1 MLHFTFSL
9 LLSGFCETE
18 SPPRVFCIICRRQT
32 TALSPR
38 SVWPLTSPFSPPFNS
53 RAANHSNTGSSAGYE
68 STAIEPSLL
77 DLKTKHK
84 AKIVVSPTEK
94 SPRLSPKRPSP
105 RQDVKRSLS
114 FSYSSPKDATKP
126 LQRTARSASSPERL
140 RLQDDSARPR
150 IQSDISRDSDERQSN
165 FITNDSQVIGCGLR
179 EVKSLNL
186 DYAEDGKNSLEVST
200 AELEEGLKTAPDTQE
215 TLSTELTRLLTLG
228 KQKDTAN
235 CSHSDSESEKPLVKH
250 TNANTS
256 PNVLS
261 VSFSSMCRRERHQTG
276 ELVETPSVVA
286 DECPNDPCLSNET
299 GSRTLTNTA
308 SPPDISQLESIW
320 DLHDNLQTVDMEISE
335 SLPSSITVGQAYSF
349 STPHAFNGVST
360 AQASL
365 EKVVCSKT
373 ILPESSTT
381 ESVQNM
387 PVTVTAKQ
395 LLGEAAGNSTTNPT
409 NFIAHTVS
417 PANDQLVV
425 LCETKSPDTDSTNH
439 GDDVGLSREPES
451 HDIVMCVD
459 MSIST
464 DDESEV
470 FDKNDGSETL
480 DRNLICENHN
490 WQTAMLANSQL
501 LQNSSKKNSDWSKS
515 LSIDEGARS
524 REQSVSS
531 MCKGAE
537 AGGSDSEMS
546 LDCAEG
552 NSLSFDR
559 PYSFKSSP
567 DTVEKQSKPRNS
579 VLSGSAAN
587 ILIQKN
593 CSLDENTSL
602 STSCAQSCSKVLESS
617 LSPRKF
623 PKLCIERLKALQGAL
638 KTATGLNA
646 NQPDRNTCSPCKLVI
661 HPQNTKEPEP
671 DKDCVE
677 RFDSMGVSVT
687 EQGSEGTKPPM
698 FGLSAVETQD
708 SVIPTKSQP
717 CEGGVIEMSLIED
730 WGFVPGS
737 SSCNETHLT
746 DEAFGPL
753 DVEEEEYEIDSID
766 GDPVVE
772 PFETGPY
779 IDECDIPEPEVVVCS
794 PSEPMETFTFRFPGI
809 PAVDEDENGMSE
821 TTDDKTH
828 LVEESLV
835 VPEFCTEVVVSSL
848 ENFVS
853 EVGLPEESSLE
864 NESEIPESVVVVEGD
879 TVDSVVCIS
888 HSSQNLANGCL
899 SKLPKKDVFCSGDV
913 KELENTGS
921 KQQCSERLEDC
932 EKVCLGPL
940 LKRDEQQIVEAAK
953 AERPVGQP
961 VILKG
966 SQMIESTKDRDV
978 RIYLNSD
985 RGPCE
990 ITKQKRSS
998 ATLED
1003 ALQVQM
1009 DDIIVGSS
1017 EVELPAHERK
1027 GGCREV
1033 SLPNVQETEKGSGCE
1048 GLLSEIQVKRNGTD
1062 DERDGT
1068 VTSEEKE
1075 EVDNR
1080 CSVMTLPETRDP
1092 GYSIEKEKQD
1102 CLVKGKEMTSRDIA
1116 IGDESE
1122 AMHLSTSSPRLLQA
1136 ETNLTH
1142 NKTVEGKSER
1152 LKNTEKLLG
1161 KAEEEG
1167 REINRETESRN
1178 ETEKESCPDNV
1189 FSKEREEEI
1198 KFTST
1203 LQNRVEKT
1211 KCSGFFLNC
1220 HIVENSEELE
1230 PVKDMTKSPVQS
1242 VRKSNFGNV
1251 ESKSVSSA
1259 TTTQWT
1265 VKSLDRSGTTGMGIN
1280 EANETFLRE
1289 HLKQEP
1295 LDSTRKNLVSS
1306 TPKNKTRKKERKVNN
1321 SFSVVPSPR
1330 ESKVE
1335 TAKDDSSSRK
1345 LAEKTSKREEVKKPS
1360 ERTMKSAVVSDTVE
1374 ANVKCKVT
1382 EKGDTLGTNIVKS
1395 AGTPSVI
1402 STPPSSNKKSDA
1414 QASQVKSKVCHQG
1427 VYYQDTQN
1435 KSEPKSAV
1443 LSDTVEANVKCKV
1456 TEKGD
1461 TLGTNIVK
1469 SAGTPSVISPPPS
1482 SNRKSDAQA
1491 SQVKSKVCH
1500 QGVYYQD
1507 TQNKSEPKSAVLS
1520 DTVEANAKYKETE
1533 KGDKLGTNI
1542 DKSAGTPSFISRPPS
1557 INRKSDAQ
1565 ASQVKSKVCHQG
1577 VYYQDTQNKSEPKSA
1592 VLSDTVEA
1600 NAKYKE
1606 TEKGDKLGTNIDK
1619 SAGTP
1624 SFISRPPSSNRKSDA
1639 QASQVK
1645 SKVCHQGVYY
1655 QDTQNKTEPL
1665 IAMQWDNIVRSMKR
1679 KCTEE
1684 GYILAKQPKLMPTH
1698 NEAVENRGTLKN
1710 LTPPP
1715 PLVSLDLEM
1724 NRSQQVH
1731 GMPRAMLC
1739 ESNIRD
1745 PRIHRPYPRRPQF
1758 EYMSPTVHYYNERKY
1773 FKANTEHHSYPCW
1786 VSPLPTPFPVNNR
1799 GTEIPPNPWWYQQR
1813 GVMPHDHRA
1822 NRQQFDP
1829 VYPIHGN
1836 CGVTVPQHGNPA
1848 FPPKPG
1854 LLPNPWKRGLLP
1866 DPWHPRSNP
1875 CYTPHP
1881 LVTPR

>member
-1 MLHFTFSL
+1 M

-53 RAANHSNTGSSAGYE
+53 RAAYE
-68 STAIEPSLL
+68 STVIEPSLL
-77 DLKTKHK
+77 DLKARHK

-105 RQDVKRSLS
+105 RQGVKRSLS

-140 RLQDDSARPR
+140 RSQDDSARPR
-150 IQSDISRDSDERQSN
+150 NQPDISHDSDVRKSN
-165 FITNDSQVIGCGLR
+165 FIANDSQVIGCGLR
-179 EVKSLNL
+179 EVKSLNV
-186 DYAEDGKNSLEVST
+186 DYVEDGKNSLEVSI
-200 AELEEGLKTAPDTQE
+200 AELEEGLKTAADTQD
-215 TLSTELTRLLTLG
+215 TLSTELTRLVTLG

-235 CSHSDSESEKPLVKH
+235 CSHADSESEQPLAKH

-261 VSFSSMCRRERHQTG
+261 VSFSSTCRGDRHQTE

-308 SPPDISQLESIW
+308 SLSDISQLDAIW
-320 DLHDNLQTVDMEISE
+320 DFHDNLQTVDMEISE
-335 SLPSSITVGQAYSF
+335 SLPSSITVSQAYSF

-365 EKVVCSKT
+365 ENVVGSKT
-373 ILPESSTT
+373 ILPRSSTT
-381 ESVQNM
+381 ESVQSM
-387 PVTVTAKQ
+387 AVAATAKR
-395 LLGEAAGNSTTNPT
+395 LPCEAAGNSTKKPTNHN

-425 LCETKSPDTDSTNH
+425 LCDTKSPDSDSTNR
-439 GDDVGLSREPES
+439 GDGVELNREPES
-451 HDIVMCVD
+451 PDIVICVD

-464 DDESEV
+464 DDESAV

-480 DRNLICENHN
+480 YRNLICENPN
-490 WQTAMLANSQL
+490 GQSAVLTNSQL
-501 LQNSSKKNSDWSKS
+501 LQNSSTKNSDWSKS

-524 REQSVSS
+524 REQSVTS

-537 AGGSDSEMS
+537 AGGNDSEMS

-552 NSLSFDR
+552 NYLSCDR

-579 VLSGSAAN
+579 VSSGSAAN
-587 ILIQKN
+587 ILI
-593 CSLDENTSL
+593 DENTSL
-602 STSCAQSCSKVLESS
+602 STSYAQSCGKVLESS
-617 LSPRKF
+617 LSPRKL

-671 DKDCVE
+671 DKHCVG

-687 EQGSEGTKPPM
+687 EHGSEGTKPPM

-708 SVIPTKSQP
+708 AVTPTKSQL

-737 SSCNETHLT
+737 SSCNETHPT

-753 DVEEEEYEIDSID
+753 DMEEEEYEINSTE

-772 PFETGPY
+772 PFEAGPY

-794 PSEPMETFTFRFPGI
+794 PSETMETFTFRFPGI
-809 PAVDEDENGMSE
+809 PAVGEDDNGISE
-821 TTDDKTH
+821 TIKDKTH

-853 EVGLPEESSLE
+853 EVNLPEESSLE
-864 NESEIPESVVVVEGD
+864 NESEIPESVAVVEGD
-879 TVDSVVCIS
+879 KVDTIVCVS
-888 HSSQNLANGCL
+888 HSSQNLADGYL
-899 SKLPKKDVFCSGDV
+899 SKLPKEDVFFSGDV

-921 KQQCSERLEDC
+921 KQQCSERLEEC

-940 LKRDEQQIVEAAK
+940 LKRDEQQILEVAK
-953 AERPVGQP
+953 AERPIGQP

-966 SQMIESTKDRDV
+966 SQMVESTKDGDV
-978 RIYLNSD
+978 PIHLNSD
-985 RGPCE
+985 REPCE
-990 ITKQKRSS
+990 ITKQKRSA

-1003 ALQVQM
+1003 VLQVQM
-1009 DDIIVGSS
+1009 DNVIVGGS
-1017 EVELPAHERK
+1017 ELPVRGRK
-1027 GGCREV
+1027 GGCHEV

-1048 GLLSEIQVKRNGTD
+1048 GLLSEKQVKRNGTD

-1080 CSVMTLPETRDP
+1080 CSVMTLPEARDS
-1092 GYSIEKEKQD
+1092 GYSIEEEKQD
-1102 CLVKGKEMTSRDIA
+1102 CLVKRKEMTSCDIA

-1136 ETNLTH
+1136 QTNLTH

-1167 REINRETESRN
+1167 RELNHETESKS
-1178 ETEKESCPDNV
+1178 ETEKESCPEDLS
-1189 FSKEREEEI
+1189 SKEREEEI
-1198 KFTST
+1198 KSTRTS
-1203 LQNRVEKT
+1203 QNREEKT
-1211 KCSGFFLNC
+1211 KCSDFFLNC
-1220 HIVENSEELE
+1220 HIVENSQELK

-1265 VKSLDRSGTTGMGIN
+1265 VKSLDRSGTTGMGNN
-1280 EANETFLRE
+1280 ETNETFLRE

-1295 LDSTRKNLVSS
+1295 LESTGKNLVSS

-1321 SFSVVPSPR
+1321 PFSVVSSPR

-1335 TAKDDSSSRK
+1335 TAKDDTSSSK
-1345 LAEKTSKREEVKKPS
+1345 LAKKTAKTEEVKKPS
-1360 ERTMKSAVVSDTVE
+1360 ERKSAVVSDTVE
-1374 ANVKCKVT
+1374 ANVKCKGT
-1382 EKGDTLGTNIVKS
+1382 EK
-1395 AGTPSVI
+1395 
-1402 STPPSSNKKSDA
+1402 SD
-1414 QASQVKSKVCHQG
+1414 
-1427 VYYQDTQN
+1427 N
-1435 KSEPKSAV
+1435 
-1443 LSDTVEANVKCKV
+1443 
-1456 TEKGD
+1456 
-1461 TLGTNIVK
+1461 LGTNIVK

-1507 TQNKSEPKSAVLS
+1507 TQNKSEPKSAVVS

-1533 KGDKLGTNI
+1533 KGEKLGTNI
-1542 DKSAGTPSFISRPPS
+1542 VKSAGTPSFISS
-1557 INRKSDAQ
+1557 
-1565 ASQVKSKVCHQG
+1565 
-1577 VYYQDTQNKSEPKSA
+1577 
-1592 VLSDTVEA
+1592 
-1600 NAKYKE
+1600 
-1606 TEKGDKLGTNIDK
+1606 
-1619 SAGTP
+1619 
-1624 SFISRPPSSNRKSDA
+1624 PPSSNRKSDA

-1655 QDTQNKTEPL
+1655 QDTQNKSEPL
-1665 IAMQWDNIVRSMKR
+1665 IDMQWDNIVRSMKR
-1679 KCTEE
+1679 KCTEK
-1684 GYILAKQPKLMPTH
+1684 GYILAKQPKLTPTH
-1698 NEAVENRGTLKN
+1698 NEAVENRGTRKN

-1715 PLVSLDLEM
+1715 PLLSLGREM

-1731 GMPRAMLC
+1731 GMPHAMLR

-1745 PRIHRPYPRRPQF
+1745 PRILRPYPRRPQF
-1758 EYMSPTVHYYNERKY
+1758 ECMSPTVHYYKERKY

-1822 NRQQFDP
+1822 NRQQFEP
-1829 VYPIHGN
+1829 VYPIHVN
-1836 CGVTVPQHGNPA
+1836 CGVPIPQPGNPV

-1854 LLPNPWKRGLLP
+1854 LLPNSWKRGLLP

>member
-1 MLHFTFSL
+1 MSF
-9 LLSGFCETE
+9 SGFCETE

-38 SVWPLTSPFSPPFNS
+38 SVWPLTSPFSPPFNN
-53 RAANHSNTGSSAGYE
+53 RAAYHSNTGTSAGYE
-68 STAIEPSLL
+68 STVIEPSLL

-105 RQDVKRSLS
+105 RQGVKRSLS
-114 FSYSSPKDATKP
+114 FSDSSPKDARKP

-150 IQSDISRDSDERQSN
+150 IQSDISRDSEARKSN
-165 FITNDSQVIGCGLR
+165 FIASDSQVIGCGLR

-186 DYAEDGKNSLEVST
+186 DNVEDGKNSLEVST
-200 AELEEGLKTAPDTQE
+200 SELEEGFKTAADTQE
-215 TLSTELTRLLTLG
+215 TLSTELTRLVTLG

-235 CSHSDSESEKPLVKH
+235 CSHSDSKSEQPLVKD

-276 ELVETPSVVA
+276 ELLETTSIVA

-308 SPPDISQLESIW
+308 SPPDISQLDAIW

-360 AQASL
+360 AEASL
-365 EKVVCSKT
+365 EKVVRGKT
-373 ILPESSTT
+373 ILPRSSTT

-387 PVTVTAKQ
+387 PVAATATR
-395 LLGEAAGNSTTNPT
+395 LLCEVAGDSTTKPT
-409 NFIAHTVS
+409 NQNNFIAHTVS

-425 LCETKSPDTDSTNH
+425 LCDTKSPDTDSTNH
-439 GDDVGLSREPES
+439 GDGIELSREPES
-451 HDIVMCVD
+451 RDIVMCVD

-490 WQTAMLANSQL
+490 GQSAVLTNSQL

-524 REQSVSS
+524 REQSVTS
-531 MCKGAE
+531 MYKGAE

-552 NSLSFDR
+552 NSLGFDR

-617 LSPRKF
+617 LSPRKL

-646 NQPDRNTCSPCKLVI
+646 NQPDKNTCSPCKLVI
-661 HPQNTKEPEP
+661 PPQNTKEPEP

-687 EQGSEGTKPPM
+687 EHGSEGTKPPM

-708 SVIPTKSQP
+708 SVTPTKSQP

-753 DVEEEEYEIDSID
+753 DMEEEEYEIDSIE

-809 PAVDEDENGMSE
+809 PVVDEDENGISE
-821 TTDDKTH
+821 TTEDKTH
-828 LVEESLV
+828 LVDESLV
-835 VPEFCTEVVVSSL
+835 VPEFCTEVVVSSS

-853 EVGLPEESSLE
+853 EVDLPEESSLE

-879 TVDSVVCIS
+879 KVDSITCVS
-888 HSSQNLANGCL
+888 HSSQNVANGCL
-899 SKLPKKDVFCSGDV
+899 SKLPKKDVSLSGDV

-921 KQQCSERLEDC
+921 NQQCSERLEEC

-940 LKRDEQQIVEAAK
+940 LKRDEQQIVEVAK

-961 VILKG
+961 VIFEG
-966 SQMIESTKDRDV
+966 SKMVESTKDGDV
-978 RIYLNSD
+978 PIHLNSG
-985 RGPCE
+985 REPCE
-990 ITKQKRSS
+990 ITKQKRSA

-1003 ALQVQM
+1003 VLQVQM
-1009 DDIIVGSS
+1009 DDVIVGGS
-1017 EVELPAHERK
+1017 EVELPARERK
-1027 GGCREV
+1027 GGSHEV
-1033 SLPNVQETEKGSGCE
+1033 SLPNVQETENGSGCE

-1062 DERDGT
+1062 NERERT

-1080 CSVMTLPETRDP
+1080 CSVMTLSEARDP
-1092 GYSIEKEKQD
+1092 GYSIEEEKQD
-1102 CLVKGKEMTSRDIA
+1102 CVVKGKEMTSRDIA

-1142 NKTVEGKSER
+1142 NKTIKGKSER

-1167 REINRETESRN
+1167 RDINH
-1178 ETEKESCPDNV
+1178 ETEKESCPDNLS
-1189 FSKEREEEI
+1189 SKEREEEI

-1203 LQNRVEKT
+1203 SQNLVEKT
-1211 KCSGFFLNC
+1211 KCSDVFLNC

-1242 VRKSNFGNV
+1242 MRKSNFGNV
-1251 ESKSVSSA
+1251 ESKSISSA
-1259 TTTQWT
+1259 TITQGT
-1265 VKSLDRSGTTGMGIN
+1265 VKSLDRSGTTGMGN
-1280 EANETFLRE
+1280 NETNEKFLRE

-1295 LDSTRKNLVSS
+1295 LESTGKNLVWSK
-1306 TPKNKTRKKERKVNN
+1306 PKNKTRKKERKVNN

-1335 TAKDDSSSRK
+1335 TAKDDMSSSK
-1345 LAEKTSKREEVKKPS
+1345 LAEKTSKTEEFKKLS
-1360 ERTMKSAVVSDTVE
+1360 ERTMKSAAVSDTVD
-1374 ANVKCKVT
+1374 ANVKCKDT
-1382 EKGDTLGTNIVKS
+1382 EKGDKLCTNIVKS
-1395 AGTPSVI
+1395 SGTPSVI
-1402 STPPSSNKKSDA
+1402 SPPPSSNRKSGA

-1427 VYYQDTQN
+1427 VHYQDTEN
-1435 KSEPKSAV
+1435 KVEPKSAV
-1443 LSDTVEANVKCKV
+1443 VSDKVEANVKCKE
-1456 TEKGD
+1456 TAKGD
-1461 TLGTNIVK
+1461 KLGTNIVK
-1469 SAGTPSVISPPPS
+1469 SAGAPSVFSPPPS

-1507 TQNKSEPKSAVLS
+1507 TQNKSEP
-1520 DTVEANAKYKETE
+1520 
-1533 KGDKLGTNI
+1533 
-1542 DKSAGTPSFISRPPS
+1542 
-1557 INRKSDAQ
+1557 
-1565 ASQVKSKVCHQG
+1565 
-1577 VYYQDTQNKSEPKSA
+1577 
-1592 VLSDTVEA
+1592 
-1600 NAKYKE
+1600 
-1606 TEKGDKLGTNIDK
+1606 
-1619 SAGTP
+1619 
-1624 SFISRPPSSNRKSDA
+1624 
-1639 QASQVK
+1639 
-1645 SKVCHQGVYY
+1645 
-1655 QDTQNKTEPL
+1655 L

-1679 KCTEE
+1679 KCTEK
-1684 GYILAKQPKLMPTH
+1684 GYILVKQPKLMPTH

-1724 NRSQQVH
+1724 NRSQQVR

-1786 VSPLPTPFPVNNR
+1786 VSPLATPFPVNNR
-1799 GTEIPPNPWWYQQR
+1799 GTEIPTNPWWYQQR

-1836 CGVTVPQHGNPA
+1836 CGVPVPQHGNPA

-1881 LVTPR
+1881 VVTPR

>member
-1 MLHFTFSL
+1 MS
-9 LLSGFCETE
+9 LSGFCQTE

-53 RAANHSNTGSSAGYE
+53 RAAYQSNTGTSAGYE
-68 STAIEPSLL
+68 STVIEPSLL
-77 DLKTKHK
+77 DLKTRHK
-84 AKIVVSPTEK
+84 AKIVVSPTEN

-105 RQDVKRSLS
+105 RPGVKRSLS

-140 RLQDDSARPR
+140 RLQDDSPRPR
-150 IQSDISRDSDERQSN
+150 IQSDISRDSDVRKSN
-165 FITNDSQVIGCGLR
+165 FIANDSQVIGCGLR

-186 DYAEDGKNSLEVST
+186 DYVEDGENSPEVST
-200 AELEEGLKTAPDTQE
+200 AELEEGLKTAADTQE
-215 TLSTELTRLLTLG
+215 TLSTELTRLVTLG

-235 CSHSDSESEKPLVKH
+235 CSHSDSQSEQPLVKH
-250 TNANTS
+250 TNVKTS

-261 VSFSSMCRRERHQTG
+261 VSCSSMCRRDRHQTG

-286 DECPNDPCLSNET
+286 DECPNDSCLSNET
-299 GSRTLTNTA
+299 GSRTLTNTV
-308 SPPDISQLESIW
+308 SLPDISQLDSIW
-320 DLHDNLQTVDMEISE
+320 DSHDNLQTVDMEISE

-349 STPHAFNGVST
+349 SSPHAFSGVST
-360 AQASL
+360 APASL
-365 EKVVCSKT
+365 ENVVGSKT
-373 ILPESSTT
+373 ILPRSSTT
-381 ESVQNM
+381 ESVQNI
-387 PVTVTAKQ
+387 PVAATAKR
-395 LLGEAAGNSTTNPT
+395 LPFEAAGNSTKKPT
-409 NFIAHTVS
+409 NQNDFIAHTVS

-425 LCETKSPDTDSTNH
+425 LCDTKSPDSDSTNR
-439 GDDVGLSREPES
+439 GDGVELNREPES
-451 HDIVMCVD
+451 PDIVMCVD

-490 WQTAMLANSQL
+490 ELSAVLTNSQL
-501 LQNSSKKNSDWSKS
+501 LQNSSTKNSDWSKS

-524 REQSVSS
+524 HEQSVTS
-531 MCKGAE
+531 MDKGAE
-537 AGGSDSEMS
+537 AGGNDSEMP

-552 NSLSFDR
+552 NSLSCDR

-567 DTVEKQSKPRNS
+567 DTVENQSKPRNS

-602 STSCAQSCSKVLESS
+602 PTSCAQSCSKVVESS

-638 KTATGLNA
+638 KTARGPNA

-671 DKDCVE
+671 DKDCVG

-687 EQGSEGTKPPM
+687 EHGSESTKPPM

-708 SVIPTKSQP
+708 ADLPTKSQH

-730 WGFVPGS
+730 WGFLPGFS
-737 SSCNETHLT
+737 SSNETHPK
-746 DEAFGPL
+746 DEAFGLL
-753 DVEEEEYEIDSID
+753 DTEEEEYEIDSIE

-779 IDECDIPEPEVVVCS
+779 IEECDIPEPEVVVCS

-809 PAVDEDENGMSE
+809 PAVDEDENGISE
-821 TTDDKTH
+821 TTEDKTH

-835 VPEFCTEVVVSSL
+835 VPEFCTEVVVSSS

-853 EVGLPEESSLE
+853 EVDLPEESSLE

-879 TVDSVVCIS
+879 KVDSIVCVS
-888 HSSQNLANGCL
+888 HSSQNVANGCL
-899 SKLPKKDVFCSGDV
+899 SKLPKKDVSLSGDV
-913 KELENTGS
+913 KELEDTGS
-921 KQQCSERLEDC
+921 NQQCSERLEEC

-940 LKRDEQQIVEAAK
+940 LKRDEQQIVEVAK

-961 VILKG
+961 VIFKG
-966 SQMIESTKDRDV
+966 SQMVESTKDGDV
-978 RIYLNSD
+978 PIHLNLG
-985 RGPCE
+985 REPCE
-990 ITKQKRSS
+990 IPKQKRPA
-998 ATLED
+998 ATLKD
-1003 ALQVQM
+1003 VLQVQM
-1009 DDIIVGSS
+1009 DDVIVGSS
-1017 EVELPAHERK
+1017 EVELPVRERK
-1027 GGCREV
+1027 GGCHEV
-1033 SLPNVQETEKGSGCE
+1033 SLPNVQEREKSSGCE
-1048 GLLSEIQVKRNGTD
+1048 GLLSEEQVKRNGTD
-1062 DERDGT
+1062 DERDAT

-1075 EVDNR
+1075 EVDRR
-1080 CSVMTLPETRDP
+1080 CSVMTLPETLDP
-1092 GYSIEKEKQD
+1092 GYSIEEEKED
-1102 CLVKGKEMTSRDIA
+1102 CLVKGKVMTSRDIA

-1167 REINRETESRN
+1167 REINHETESRN
-1178 ETEKESCPDNV
+1178 ETEKESCPDNL
-1189 FSKEREEEI
+1189 SSNEREEEI
-1198 KFTST
+1198 KSTST
-1203 LQNRVEKT
+1203 SQNRMEKT
-1211 KCSGFFLNC
+1211 KCSDFFSNC
-1220 HIVENSEELE
+1220 HIVENSEEPE

-1259 TTTQWT
+1259 TTTQCT
-1265 VKSLDRSGTTGMGIN
+1265 VKSLDRSGTTGMGNN
-1280 EANETFLRE
+1280 ETNETFFRE

-1295 LDSTRKNLVSS
+1295 LESTGKNLASS

-1330 ESKVE
+1330 ESKLE
-1335 TAKDDSSSRK
+1335 TAKDDTSSSK
-1345 LAEKTSKREEVKKPS
+1345 LAEKTSKTEEVKKPS
-1360 ERTMKSAVVSDTVE
+1360 ERTMKSAVVSDAVE

-1382 EKGDTLGTNIVKS
+1382 EKGDKLGTNIVKS
-1395 AGTPSVI
+1395 AGTPSFI
-1402 STPPSSNKKSDA
+1402 SPPPSSNRKSDA
-1414 QASQVKSKVCHQG
+1414 QASQIKSKVCHQG

-1435 KSEPKSAV
+1435 KSEPKSGV
-1443 LSDTVEANVKCKV
+1443 VSDTVEANVKCKV

-1461 TLGTNIVK
+1461 KLGTNIVK

-1482 SNRKSDAQA
+1482 SNRKSDGQA
-1491 SQVKSKVCH
+1491 SQVESRVCH

-1507 TQNKSEPKSAVLS
+1507 TLNKSEPKSAVLS
-1520 DTVEANAKYKETE
+1520 DTVEANAKCKVTE

-1542 DKSAGTPSFISRPPS
+1542 VKSAGTPSFISPPPS
-1557 INRKSDAQ
+1557 SNRKSDAQ
-1565 ASQVKSKVCHQG
+1565 ASQVKSRVCHQG
-1577 VYYQDTQNKSEPKSA
+1577 VYYQDTLNKSEPKSA

-1600 NAKYKE
+1600 NAKCKV
-1606 TEKGDKLGTNIDK
+1606 TEKGDKLGTNIVK

-1624 SFISRPPSSNRKSDA
+1624 SFISPPPSSNRKSDA

-1645 SKVCHQGVYY
+1645 TKVCHQGVYY
-1655 QDTQNKTEPL
+1655 QDTQNKSEPL
-1665 IAMQWDNIVRSMKR
+1665 IDMQWDNIVRSMKR

-1684 GYILAKQPKLMPTH
+1684 GYILAKQPKLTPTH

-1715 PLVSLDLEM
+1715 PLLSLDREM

-1731 GMPRAMLC
+1731 GMPHAMLR

-1745 PRIHRPYPRRPQF
+1745 PRILRPYPRRPQF
-1758 EYMSPTVHYYNERKY
+1758 ECMSPTVHCYNERKY

-1786 VSPLPTPFPVNNR
+1786 VSPIPTPFPVNNR
-1799 GTEIPPNPWWYQQR
+1799 GTEIPPNPWCYQQR
-1813 GVMPHDHRA
+1813 GVMPHDLRA

-1836 CGVTVPQHGNPA
+1836 CGFPVPQHGNPA